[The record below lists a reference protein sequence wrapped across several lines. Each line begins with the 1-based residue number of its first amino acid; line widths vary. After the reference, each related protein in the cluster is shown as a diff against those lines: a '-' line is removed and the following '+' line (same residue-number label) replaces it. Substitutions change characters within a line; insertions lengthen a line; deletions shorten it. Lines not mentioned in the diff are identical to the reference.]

1 MRLIVVKDKKQRMIL
16 SMLYYVLFIGFFTSN
31 FGVPESA
38 YYLLDVLLVLLLFF
52 CISGIPKML
61 GNKEIKN
68 FQIFIFSLILS
79 GTVSAFIQGFDLKLW
94 MWAIRNWG
102 RMILFFY
109 LCFFCMKKRVAERT
123 IIFFVGLYDV
133 NTSVILIQYLFFR
146 SRYGA
151 DQLNGLFGRTTS
163 GINVTVTLFVFCI
176 VLSQYFCKKT
186 SVKRVLAT
194 IAEIGFVAVVAELRA
209 VFVFLILLVMIYV
222 FLNLRLSVRQ
232 IFKYIF
238 MACMVFAVMAVAAK
252 YLVRIYPQFEGFFNI
267 KRIIADASIEG
278 GYGYTGYIDR
288 LNAIPVI
295 NKYFFNNTGIWN
307 KLFGIGI
314 GNAEYSAFNFL
325 TSDFYRYYGN
335 TFRYLNFTSSVMYLE
350 VGICG
355 LALYVLAFA
364 SLLIKYVKGIK
375 KTLLEKN
382 IDQLFYE
389 NIGLGAAVISMIYII
404 YNNLQRS
411 DGGIILAFFL
421 ALPIIGRR
429 ESKNEKTN

>member
-102 RMILFFY
+102 RMIVFFY

-133 NTSVILIQYLFFR
+133 NTAVVLIQYLFFR

-176 VLSQYFCKKT
+176 VLSQYFCRKT

-209 VFVFLILLVMIYV
+209 VFVFMILLVMIYV

-232 IFKYIF
+232 IF
-238 MACMVFAVMAVAAK
+238 
-252 YLVRIYPQFEGFFNI
+252 
-267 KRIIADASIEG
+267 
-278 GYGYTGYIDR
+278 
-288 LNAIPVI
+288 
-295 NKYFFNNTGIWN
+295 
-307 KLFGIGI
+307 
-314 GNAEYSAFNFL
+314 
-325 TSDFYRYYGN
+325 
-335 TFRYLNFTSSVMYLE
+335 
-350 VGICG
+350 
-355 LALYVLAFA
+355 
-364 SLLIKYVKGIK
+364 
-375 KTLLEKN
+375 
-382 IDQLFYE
+382 
-389 NIGLGAAVISMIYII
+389 
-404 YNNLQRS
+404 
-411 DGGIILAFFL
+411 
-421 ALPIIGRR
+421 
-429 ESKNEKTN
+429 